1 MYVNQSK
8 WMDRNI
14 EIIFKKFQFKLK
26 ISPESIQYA
35 KKLYED
41 LMEKN
46 LFKYESPYLIVAIC
60 VYTVL
65 RIGESPK
72 SVNEISDVCHLK
84 EESLK
89 EGYNRVFQEI
99 ESSLK
104 KL

>member
-1 MYVNQSK
+1 ME
-8 WMDRNI
+8 RNI
-14 EIIFKKFQFKLK
+14 EIIFRKFQFQLK
-26 ISPESIQYA
+26 FSSESAQYA

-41 LMEKN
+41 LMGKN

-65 RIGESPK
+65 RIDENPK
-72 SVNEISDVCHLK
+72 SLKDIAEVCHIK

-89 EGYNRVFQEI
+89 EGYARVFQEI

-104 KL
+104 EL

>member
-1 MYVNQSK
+1 
-8 WMDRNI
+8 MDRNTQ
-14 EIIFKKFQFKLK
+14 IIFNKFQFKLK
-26 ISPESIQYA
+26 ITPEVIQYA

-41 LMEKN
+41 LMGKN

-65 RIGESPK
+65 RIDESPK
-72 SVNEISDVCHLK
+72 SIAEISDVCHLK

-89 EGYNRVFQEI
+89 EGYTRVFQEI

-104 KL
+104 KF